1 MEQSQVRETA
11 VAETIAKVRQIESE
25 QGVTREALAEI
36 RAELLRLAAR
46 RELFPPEDFPGPAD
60 GKDNRLY
67 TLSMDPDKRF
77 ALYLNRGSAE
87 KDTPPHNHTTW
98 AVVVGIAGEELNKIY
113 RTVDAE
119 EGGPARLEVAETI
132 VVQPGAGV
140 CLLPDDIH
148 SIHMR
153 GEDVKLHLHMY
164 GKAISEMTERVKYDP
179 ETGRSEHFPPHRDA
193 R

>member
-1 MEQSQVRETA
+1 MEKSEARDEA
-11 VAETIAKVRQIESE
+11 VAETVAKVRRIESE
-25 QGVTREALAEI
+25 QGVTREALAAI

-46 RELFPPEDFPGPAD
+46 SELFPPEDFPGPAD

-67 TLSMDPDKRF
+67 TLSMDSDKRF
-77 ALYLNRGSAE
+77 ALYLNRGSAD

-98 AVVVGIAGEELNKIY
+98 AVVVGIAGEELNRIY
-113 RTVDAE
+113 RPPDAE
-119 EGGPARLEVAETI
+119 DGGPGRLEVAEKI
-132 VVQPGAGV
+132 VVRPGTGV

-164 GKAISEMTERVKYDP
+164 GKAISEMKERVKYDP
-179 ETGRSEHFPPHRDA
+179 ESGRTEHFPPHPDA